1 MIKQQAIVAIVGRP
15 NVGKSTFF
23 NRLVGRT
30 EAIVDS
36 ISGITRDR
44 HYGFTE
50 WNSRIFTIVDTG
62 GYVVGND
69 NSFDHS
75 IRKQIEIAIKSAD
88 IIFFMVDATL
98 GPIKE
103 DYQVGE
109 LLRTFQKPIMLI
121 INKVDNTTLL
131 LNSVDFYRLGFNK
144 YYCLSANNGSGSGE
158 ILDELVNFLPPNS
171 KKEYTKNIPTFAIV
185 GRPNAGKSTLLNTL
199 VREERHIVTDKPYT
213 TRDAL
218 QVYYSLFG
226 LECIFVDTA
235 GIRKISKINE
245 NIEFYSVMRTI
256 RSIKYA
262 DVCLLM
268 VDATLG
274 WQSQDM
280 NLYHLIYKNN
290 KGVVILI
297 NKWDK
302 IKKNHYTIKDYEK
315 KIREK
320 IAYFNDVP
328 IIFISALMK
337 KRILKIL
344 EISLKVFKNSRKKIK
359 TSHLNNVMLPILQS
373 NPPSAKKGRFITIK
387 YCTQISSSTPQFAFF
402 SNMPK
407 YIKSSYKKFIENQ
420 LRRNFDFNG
429 VPIKIY
435 FKYR

>member
-1 MIKQQAIVAIVGRP
+1 MQQAIVAIVGRP

-36 ISGITRDR
+36 VSGITRDR
-44 HYGFTE
+44 HYGLSE
-50 WNSRIFTIVDTG
+50 WNSHIFTVIDTG

-69 NSFDHS
+69 SFFYQS
-75 IRKQIEIAIKSAD
+75 IRNQIESAIIAAD
-88 IIFFMVDATL
+88 IIFFMVDAFI

-109 LLRTFQKPIMLI
+109 FLRKFQKPIMLI
-121 INKVDNTTLL
+121 TNKVDNTKIL

-158 ILDELVNFLPPNS
+158 ILDDLVKLLPTIS
-171 KKEYTKNIPTFAIV
+171 KKEYTKNIPTIAIV
-185 GRPNAGKSTLLNTL
+185 GRPNAGKSTLLNTFL
-199 VREERHIVTDKPYT
+199 REERHIVTDMPCT

-218 QVYYSLFG
+218 KVYYSLFG
-226 LECIFVDTA
+226 LEFILVDTA

-245 NIEFYSVMRTI
+245 NIEYYSVMRTI
-256 RSIKYA
+256 SSIKYA
-262 DVCLLM
+262 DVCLLI
-268 VDATLG
+268 VDAEIG

-280 NLYHLIYKNN
+280 NIYHLIYKNS
-290 KGVVILI
+290 KGVVIVI

-302 IKKNHYTIKDYEK
+302 IEKNHSSLKEYEK
-315 KIREK
+315 KILAN
-320 IAYFNDVP
+320 IAYLNDVP

-344 EISLKVFKNSRKKIK
+344 EISLKVFRNRRKKIK
-359 TSHLNNVMLPILQS
+359 TSHLNNIMLPILKS
-373 NPPSAKKGRFITIK
+373 NPPSAVKGRYITIK
-387 YCTQISSSTPQFAFF
+387 YCTQLPSSTPQFAFF

-407 YIKSSYKKFIENQ
+407 YIKSSYKKYIESQ
-420 LRRNFDFNG
+420 LRRNFDFKG
-429 VPIKIY
+429 VPIRIF
-435 FKYR
+435 FK